1 MLAAMRSLSI
11 RTAGPDGPGR
21 LTELSSAS
29 HAVIEFDD
37 LARAVRA
44 LRPPAAYRL
53 SLDSGVA
60 YRNVRNAIARPQ
72 AARVQTWLRLLA
84 SLRLRLI
91 AAPSAEDLIWP
102 GTHTPVVALDG
113 VTAGHLAWRASP
125 GLRAHRQAAGRS
137 RSALA
142 RRAGMS
148 TDCLESLESGLGRIA
163 SLEAACQAMGL
174 RLLVALPLPHRSLA
188 SLWAERAPALLQ
200 APARF
205 PCAPHSRGRSP
216 GIAA

>member
-1 MLAAMRSLSI
+1 MLAVMHTVSI
-11 RTAGPDGPGR
+11 CASGSDCPARP
-21 LTELSSAS
+21 TEAFSAS
-29 HAVIEFDD
+29 RVVIDFAE
-37 LARAVRA
+37 LARAVQA

-60 YRNVRNAIARPQ
+60 YRNVRNAIARPH

-84 SLRLRLI
+84 SLRLRLV
-91 AAPSAEDLIWP
+91 AAPSAEDLTWP
-102 GTHTPVVALDG
+102 GTHTPVVSLDG
-113 VTAGHLAWRASP
+113 VAAGHLAALVSP
-125 GLRAHRQAAGRS
+125 GLRAHREAAGRS

-142 RRAGMS
+142 RLAGMS
-148 TDCLESLESGLGRIA
+148 TDCLASLESGQGRIA
-163 SLEAACQAMGL
+163 SLDAACNAMQL

-188 SLWAERAPALLQ
+188 SLWSERAPALLQ

-216 GIAA
+216 ATAC